1 MSKWDETNAKV
12 IAEFR
17 ANHGRVGGHYDGWPM
32 LILHTTGARSGR
44 AHVTPL
50 VYLPDEQRV
59 EQRVERRMVI
69 IASAGAQPMH
79 PAWYHNLVANP
90 TVTVEVGDETIA
102 ATARVATG
110 AERDALYARQAER
123 FPFFADYE
131 KKAARTIPVV
141 VLEPTAGI
149 EERAVDSLDADSA
162 GGHSR

>member
-32 LILHTTGARSGR
+32 LILHTTGAKSGR
-44 AHVTPL
+44 AHVSPL
-50 VYLPDEQRV
+50 VYLPDDGRL
-59 EQRVERRMVI
+59 VI

-79 PAWYHNLVANP
+79 PAWFHNLVANP
-90 TVTVEVGDETIA
+90 EVTVEVGDETVA

-110 AERDALYARQAER
+110 AERNALYARQAER

-131 KKAARTIPVV
+131 KKAVRTIPVV
-141 VLEPTAGI
+141 VLEPTEGMEARPSGSGAT
-149 EERAVDSLDADSA
+149 ERAGDS
-162 GGHSR
+162 RR

>member
-32 LILHTTGARSGR
+32 LILHTTGAKSGR
-44 AHVTPL
+44 AHISPL
-50 VYLPDEQRV
+50 VYLPAG
-59 EQRVERRMVI
+59 ERARGGMVI

-90 TVTVEVGDETIA
+90 EVTVEVGDETVA

-110 AERDALYARQAER
+110 PERDALYARQAER
-123 FPFFADYE
+123 FPFFAGYE

-141 VLEPTAGI
+141 VLEPTAGT
-149 EERAVDSLDADSA
+149 EGRAA
-162 GGHSR
+162 GSEVTDRAGDIRR

>member
-17 ANHGRVGGHYDGWPM
+17 ANQGRVGGHYDGWPM
-32 LILHTTGARSGR
+32 LILHTTGAKSGR
-44 AHVTPL
+44 THVTPL
-50 VYLPDEQRV
+50 VYLPDGG
-59 EQRVERRMVI
+59 RMVI

-90 TVTVEVGDETIA
+90 EVTVEVGDETVV

-110 AERDALYARQAER
+110 AERNALYARQAER
-123 FPFFADYE
+123 FPFFAEYE

-141 VLEPTAGI
+141 VLEPA
-149 EERAVDSLDADSA
+149 EERKERAASSVSADRADDS
-162 GGHSR
+162 RQ